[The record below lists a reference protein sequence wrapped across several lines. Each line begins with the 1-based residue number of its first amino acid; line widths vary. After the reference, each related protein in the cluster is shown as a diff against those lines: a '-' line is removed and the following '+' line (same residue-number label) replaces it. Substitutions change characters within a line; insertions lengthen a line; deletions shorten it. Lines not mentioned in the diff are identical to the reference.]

1 MFSGKEWVRV
11 GRFHGGWR
19 VWLPTNVS
27 NVSMIISWFHLRRQ
41 LWFYHPPCECQVPGS
56 ASTGCFMVPV
66 TNTASVPMIRTQ
78 SGTQMVEKGSKSTSF
93 GSWYSG
99 LRLAMASPSLEV
111 SHYDSEIWFDR
122 CWRRSQTYSIIPHH
136 FYWVEAISGHGA
148 FPKSL
153 SWTHTN
159 ILKQTFRFFLSC
171 PFPVVWSS
179 FLEVPRKGEW

>member
-78 SGTQMVEKGSKSTSF
+78 SGTQMVEKGSKSTSLWKLIF
-93 GSWYSG
+93 WSETCHGIAVPLRSPIMTVRSGSIGAGDDHKPIQLSHIIFTG
-99 LRLAMASPSLEV
+99 LKRSPDMV
-111 SHYDSEIWFDR
+111 H
-122 CWRRSQTYSIIPHH
+122 
-136 FYWVEAISGHGA
+136 
-148 FPKSL
+148 FPKAFHERIP
-153 SWTHTN
+153 TY
-159 ILKQTFRFFLSC
+159 
-171 PFPVVWSS
+171 
-179 FLEVPRKGEW
+179 